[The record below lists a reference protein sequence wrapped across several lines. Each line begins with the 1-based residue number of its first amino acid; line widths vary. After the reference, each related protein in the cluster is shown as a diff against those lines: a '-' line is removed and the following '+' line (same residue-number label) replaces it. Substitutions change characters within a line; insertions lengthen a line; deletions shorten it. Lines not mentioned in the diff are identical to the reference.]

1 MLMIQNPPRNR
12 NRAPRPGQH
21 VPSTRLRLQ
30 KLSRDFRLITALSQ
44 LITSPSEPSGIS
56 CCWFQ
61 CPLTLHTRCLMAS
74 SHWPTRPVLFL
85 GLSPSVGSSTAGA
98 Q

>member
-21 VPSTRLRLQ
+21 VPSKRVRLQ

-44 LITSPSEPSGIS
+44 LITSP
-56 CCWFQ
+56 
-61 CPLTLHTRCLMAS
+61 AS
-74 SHWPTRPVLFL
+74 PQASAAAGFSVL
-85 GLSPSVGSSTAGA
+85 
-98 Q
+98 